1 MQCARIWVLV
11 VQAEVSSA
19 HSEDQGLLNVVSQ
32 DFLTIQNQILND
44 MSTTKFILYIMLI
57 QMENIL
63 TIWNNIFVDECNRC
77 LTTLD

>member
-32 DFLTIQNQILND
+32 DFSTIQNQILND